1 MIQQQKPLS
10 PTLYPQSY
18 PQILW
23 ATQRRLVLSGNL
35 LKNDKELNLV
45 GSDNCRFF
53 ARIRFP
59 QQPFCFL
66 ILKA

>member
-35 LKNDKELNLV
+35 LKNDKGLNLV
-45 GSDNCRFF
+45 GMITADSLLGYAFPNNRF
-53 ARIRFP
+53 AS
-59 QQPFCFL
+59 L
-66 ILKA
+66 Y